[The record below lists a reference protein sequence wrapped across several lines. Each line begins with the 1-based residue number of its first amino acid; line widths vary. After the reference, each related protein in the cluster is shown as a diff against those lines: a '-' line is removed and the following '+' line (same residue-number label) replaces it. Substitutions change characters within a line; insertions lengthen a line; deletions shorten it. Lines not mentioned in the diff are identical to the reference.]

1 MPFLGVFVY
10 LIARGHGMSRR
21 DQDQA
26 QAQQQAFKAYVQD
39 TAASNGTADELAKLA
54 DLKDR
59 GVITDAEFAQQKTKI
74 LTS

>member
-1 MPFLGVFVY
+1 
-10 LIARGHGMSRR
+10 MSRR